1 MPTHG
6 SRIGGK
12 SFFVRDSYVWAEIH
26 YLDSP
31 TDYRECLPQYARTV
45 RVDSELVFLDSCSS
59 NAFGEHALRTL
70 PIWLSIISGVALCI
84 LVYASF

>member
-1 MPTHG
+1 MPTNG
-6 SRIGGK
+6 SHFGGK

-31 TDYRECLPQYARTV
+31 SDYRECLPQYIRTV

-59 NAFGEHALRTL
+59 RAHSKLALGAL
-70 PIWLSIISGVALCI
+70 PFWLSIISGVALCV
-84 LVYASF
+84 LVYTSI